1 LFGFQHCR
9 KAATVHAQFIIGANI
24 LKQDL
29 WLFNLKDMLV
39 QRNPTDK
46 CVPDYT
52 LKWKSHRHYAD
63 VGRDLITLHAEING
77 IRGRFVFDTGSRNN
91 YVPNN
96 IKLEPTRE
104 VEREVASA
112 SRKLRKLVVKEC
124 ENVAV
129 ILGKQHFVLDFR
141 LFDRSV
147 GTLNLSFLKD
157 RSFLLDYNKRTI
169 TVLR

>member
-1 LFGFQHCR
+1 ME
-9 KAATVHAQFIIGANI
+9 T
-24 LKQDL
+24 
-29 WLFNLKDMLV
+29 
-39 QRNPTDK
+39 
-46 CVPDYT
+46 
-52 LKWKSHRHYAD
+52 
-63 VGRDLITLHAEING
+63 
-77 IRGRFVFDTGSRNN
+77 
-91 YVPNN
+91 
-96 IKLEPTRE
+96 
-104 VEREVASA
+104 EVASA

-169 TVLR
+169 TAHHHYGSKYINMVETRS

>member
-1 LFGFQHCR
+1 
-9 KAATVHAQFIIGANI
+9 
-24 LKQDL
+24 
-29 WLFNLKDMLV
+29 M
-39 QRNPTDK
+39 
-46 CVPDYT
+46 
-52 LKWKSHRHYAD
+52 
-63 VGRDLITLHAEING
+63 
-77 IRGRFVFDTGSRNN
+77 FDTGSRNN

-104 VEREVASA
+104 VERETASA
-112 SRKLRKLVVKEC
+112 SRKLRKQMVKEC

-129 ILGKQHFVLDFR
+129 TLGKQHIVLDFR

-157 RSFLLDYNKRTI
+157 RSFLLNYNKRTI